1 MMNIGICDDFP
12 INCDIIETLIRQYG
26 EENNHIFNILTF
38 SSGEELIDV
47 ISRESVSFNL
57 LFLDYYMKKL
67 TGLETAK
74 KIRQLE
80 LTGSKPACGIVFV
93 TATDNA
99 YELMSV
105 HPIRIIRKPISPEI
119 INSILTCVL
128 SEKM

>member
-57 LFLDYYMKKL
+57 LFLDYYLKKL
-67 TGLETAK
+67 TGLESAK
-74 KIRQLE
+74 
-80 LTGSKPACGIVFV
+80 
-93 TATDNA
+93 
-99 YELMSV
+99 
-105 HPIRIIRKPISPEI
+105 
-119 INSILTCVL
+119 
-128 SEKM
+128 